1 MAKGNCSR
9 YPIGTVV
16 KVSDLDADAVPAYM
30 IGEIYEIVDILRG
43 TVELVPASG
52 GPNIRITPIVLTRVE
67 DTGSFR

>member
-1 MAKGNCSR
+1 MAKGNCSP

-16 KVSDLDADAVPAYM
+16 KVSDFCASEVPAYM
-30 IGEIYEIVDILRG
+30 IGEIYEIVDILRT

-52 GPNIRITPIVLTRVE
+52 GPNVRITPIVLDSV